1 MRTRTA
7 TPSSPAT
14 RRRSRLIK
22 TLFKDIRYDPQGDFA
37 PLTTVVSAPLVLVVN
52 PENPKTA
59 NIKTVA
65 DLVAAAKAAPGA
77 LAYGSGG
84 NGNLAHLAME
94 LLSQKAGIKM
104 IHVPYRGGSAAEV
117 GILAQEVLAVFDP
130 LSAVP
135 LVKAGKLRALAVSS
149 AERLP
154 ALPDVPTVAEA
165 GYPGFDISFWV
176 GFFMPKATPAPILE
190 TLHREIV
197 AAAKRS
203 GGRREGRLAGRR
215 IGARSRLS
223 TQPRSPRRPR
233 ISPRSWP
240 PRTSRRSEARRRA
253 QPERHSYSSPVICA
267 SRSSSGRCPALIFS
281 RASSSVNHSARSTS
295 GKTCRLPLRGGH
307 SISKLLLRMLCVS
320 ISSSAANAVTN
331 LPPRCL
337 ISTKRGQRH
346 GQLQPSSSENSRRAA
361 VSASSSSAY
370 SPFGIDHAP
379 RSLLRQNGPPG

>member
-1 MRTRTA
+1 MQRTVRLLAVIAGLCASALSTEATA
-7 TPSSPAT
+7 QKYPVRPVKVMVGFSAGGPVDVVARIVGDRLGSKLGQPFVIENRAGANGMIAAEGVARAEADGYTMLACNSST
-14 RRRSRLIK
+14 ITLNR
-22 TLFKDIRYDPQGDFA
+22 TLFKDIRYDPEKDFA

-59 NIKTVA
+59 DIKTVA

-94 LLSQKAGIKM
+94 LLSQKAGVKL

-176 GFFMPKATPAPILE
+176 GFFMPKSTPAPILE

-197 AAAKRS
+197 AAAKDPAIAEKLGS
-203 GGRREGRLAGRR
+203 QGVVSVLSPADYATKIAKETKELAEVV
-215 IGARSRLS
+215 A
-223 TQPRSPRRPR
+223 
-233 ISPRSWP
+233 
-240 PRTSRRSEARRRA
+240 
-253 QPERHSYSSPVICA
+253 
-267 SRSSSGRCPALIFS
+267 
-281 RASSSVNHSARSTS
+281 
-295 GKTCRLPLRGGH
+295 
-307 SISKLLLRMLCVS
+307 
-320 ISSSAANAVTN
+320 AANIKA
-331 LPPRCL
+331 
-337 ISTKRGQRH
+337 
-346 GQLQPSSSENSRRAA
+346 E
-361 VSASSSSAY
+361 
-370 SPFGIDHAP
+370 
-379 RSLLRQNGPPG
+379 

>member
-1 MRTRTA
+1 MQRTA
-7 TPSSPAT
+7 RLLAVIAGLCASALSTQAVAQKYPVRPVKVMVGFSAGGPVDVAARIVGDRLSSKLGQPFVVENRAGANGMIAAEGVARAEADGYT
-14 RRRSRLIK
+14 MLACNSSTITLNK
-22 TLFKDIRYDPQGDFA
+22 TLFRDIRYDPQGDFA
-37 PLTTVVSAPLVLVVN
+37 PLTTIVSAPLVLVVN

-59 NIKTVA
+59 DIKTVA
-65 DLVAAAKAAPGA
+65 DLVAVAKAAPGA

-176 GFFMPKATPAPILE
+176 GFFMPKSTPAPILE

-197 AAAKRS
+197 AAARDPAVAEKLGS
-203 GGRREGRLAGRR
+203 QGVVSVLSPAEYAAKIAKETKELADVV
-215 IGARSRLS
+215 
-223 TQPRSPRRPR
+223 T
-233 ISPRSWP
+233 
-240 PRTSRRSEARRRA
+240 
-253 QPERHSYSSPVICA
+253 
-267 SRSSSGRCPALIFS
+267 
-281 RASSSVNHSARSTS
+281 
-295 GKTCRLPLRGGH
+295 
-307 SISKLLLRMLCVS
+307 
-320 ISSSAANAVTN
+320 AANIKA
-331 LPPRCL
+331 
-337 ISTKRGQRH
+337 
-346 GQLQPSSSENSRRAA
+346 E
-361 VSASSSSAY
+361 
-370 SPFGIDHAP
+370 
-379 RSLLRQNGPPG
+379 

>member
-1 MRTRTA
+1 MQRTA
-7 TPSSPAT
+7 RALAVIAGFCALVLATEALAQKYPSRPVKVMVGFSAGGPVDVVA
-14 RRRSRLIK
+14 RIIGDRLSNKLGQPFVVENRAGANGMIAAEGVARADADGYTMLACNSSTITLNK
-22 TLFKDIRYDPQGDFA
+22 TLFKDIRYDPEKDFA

-197 AAAKRS
+197 AAAKDRAAEEKLGS
-203 GGRREGRLAGRR
+203 QGVVSVLSPADYAAKIAKETKELAEVV
-215 IGARSRLS
+215 A
-223 TQPRSPRRPR
+223 
-233 ISPRSWP
+233 
-240 PRTSRRSEARRRA
+240 
-253 QPERHSYSSPVICA
+253 
-267 SRSSSGRCPALIFS
+267 
-281 RASSSVNHSARSTS
+281 
-295 GKTCRLPLRGGH
+295 
-307 SISKLLLRMLCVS
+307 
-320 ISSSAANAVTN
+320 AANIKA
-331 LPPRCL
+331 
-337 ISTKRGQRH
+337 
-346 GQLQPSSSENSRRAA
+346 E
-361 VSASSSSAY
+361 
-370 SPFGIDHAP
+370 
-379 RSLLRQNGPPG
+379 

>member
-1 MRTRTA
+1 MQRSARALAVIAGLCALMMA
-7 TPSSPAT
+7 TEALAQKYPSRPVKVMVGFSAGGPVDVVA
-14 RRRSRLIK
+14 RIIGDRLSNKLGQPFVVENRAGANGMIAAEGVARADADGYTMLACNSSTITLNK
-22 TLFKDIRYDPQGDFA
+22 TLFKDIRYDPQVDFA
-37 PLTTVVSAPLVLVVN
+37 PLTTV
-52 PENPKTA
+52 NPKTA

-197 AAAKRS
+197 AAAKDPTAEEKLGS
-203 GGRREGRLAGRR
+203 QGVVSVLSPADYAAKIAKETRELAEVV
-215 IGARSRLS
+215 A
-223 TQPRSPRRPR
+223 
-233 ISPRSWP
+233 
-240 PRTSRRSEARRRA
+240 
-253 QPERHSYSSPVICA
+253 
-267 SRSSSGRCPALIFS
+267 
-281 RASSSVNHSARSTS
+281 
-295 GKTCRLPLRGGH
+295 
-307 SISKLLLRMLCVS
+307 
-320 ISSSAANAVTN
+320 AANIKA
-331 LPPRCL
+331 
-337 ISTKRGQRH
+337 
-346 GQLQPSSSENSRRAA
+346 E
-361 VSASSSSAY
+361 
-370 SPFGIDHAP
+370 
-379 RSLLRQNGPPG
+379 

>member
-1 MRTRTA
+1 METRLRKSARPLFMVGNAPHQQQSEAPRSGREPMQRTLRLLA
-7 TPSSPAT
+7 LIAALCASLSSQAFAQKYPTHPAKIMVGFSAGGPVDVVA
-14 RRRSRLIK
+14 RIVADRLGNKLGQPFVVENRAGANGMIAAEGVARADADGYTILACNSSTITLNK
-22 TLFKDIRYDPQGDFA
+22 TLFKEARYDPIGDFA

-59 NIKTVA
+59 NINTVA

-94 LLSQKAGIKM
+94 LLSQKAGIKL
-104 IHVPYRGGSAAEV
+104 IHVPYRGGAASEV

-154 ALPDVPTVAEA
+154 SLPDVPTVAEA

-197 AAAKRS
+197 AAAKDPVLQ
-203 GGRREGRLAGRR
+203 ERLETQGVV
-215 IGARSRLS
+215 SVLS
-223 TQPRSPRRPR
+223 
-233 ISPRSWP
+233 
-240 PRTSRRSEARRRA
+240 
-253 QPERHSYSSPVICA
+253 
-267 SRSSSGRCPALIFS
+267 PADYAAKIAKETKEL
-281 RASSSVNHSARSTS
+281 AEVVA
-295 GKTCRLPLRGGH
+295 
-307 SISKLLLRMLCVS
+307 
-320 ISSSAANAVTN
+320 AANIKA
-331 LPPRCL
+331 
-337 ISTKRGQRH
+337 
-346 GQLQPSSSENSRRAA
+346 E
-361 VSASSSSAY
+361 
-370 SPFGIDHAP
+370 
-379 RSLLRQNGPPG
+379 